1 MLLMYCNR
9 VGMAAPSITLSG
21 PFGFWN
27 GGRDVTLNYS
37 KWIHRVKFL

>member
-1 MLLMYCNR
+1 MLLMYCNG

-27 GGRDVTLNYS
+27 GSAGT
-37 KWIHRVKFL
+37 